1 MRAPGIS
8 PLWVS
13 RGASDKI
20 LISAQGRSKQQAIE
34 MFNYHTSTLYILS
47 FQAVCIAQILP
58 ATRSLKDVC
67 ALAREAYLAFYSGY
81 RAASISAL
89 IPAIE
94 GSLTRI
100 VSGAGDELP
109 VSAKV
114 DRVINR
120 AVETAARYPLVT
132 EVLLPQDRRI

>member
-1 MRAPGIS
+1 MEWFS

-20 LISAQGRSKQQAIE
+20 LISAEGRSKQQAIE

-58 ATRSLKDVC
+58 MTRSLKDVC

-94 GSLTRI
+94 GSLTSLFPARETSFPYPQKSTVWSIVQSKLPRGRI
-100 VSGAGDELP
+100 TKRCGHR
-109 VSAKV
+109 K
-114 DRVINR
+114 I
-120 AVETAARYPLVT
+120 
-132 EVLLPQDRRI
+132 I